1 MESKGIHD
9 AIVSIIYNTLK
20 SQTRDCLTDPE
31 KQVFYFSHLCI
42 EGEEIAVMPE
52 DCIVLVEVTENMI
65 DKDRAK
71 MRKAGFA
78 ENEITEMK
86 NSIKTLN
93 EERIRLGELQR
104 GQFMDA
110 EWAWRFSKPD
120 RWPCCYYKESA
131 CHYIYQYEDFFFSLF
146 IEKKSKIPHAIILM
160 TYLSCC
166 ARMMIRCIQFER
178 EANIYF
184 NIKEYKDKEVY
195 HLMILIK

>member
-1 MESKGIHD
+1 MESKRRHD
-9 AIVSIIYNTLK
+9 AIVSIVYDTLK
-20 SQTRDCLTDPE
+20 KQTQNRLIDSE
-31 KQVFYFSHLCI
+31 KQVFYLSHLCI
-42 EGEEIAVMPE
+42 EGEQIVVMPE

-71 MRKAGFA
+71 MRKAGFV
-78 ENEITEMK
+78 ENEIIEMK
-86 NSIKTLN
+86 NSIKRLN
-93 EERIRLGELQR
+93 EERVRLGELQR
-104 GQFMDA
+104 GQFTDT

-131 CHYIYQYEDFFFSLF
+131 CHYIFQCEDFFFSLF
-146 IEKKSKIPHAIILM
+146 IEKKSKIPHAITLM

-184 NIKEYKDKEVY
+184 NIKEYKDEAY
-195 HLMILIK
+195 HLMILVK

>member
-20 SQTRDCLTDPE
+20 SQTRDRLTDPE

-110 EWAWRFSKPD
+110 EWAWRFSKPLVQ
-120 RWPCCYYKESA
+120 P
-131 CHYIYQYEDFFFSLF
+131 L
-146 IEKKSKIPHAIILM
+146 PH
-160 TYLSCC
+160 
-166 ARMMIRCIQFER
+166 Q
-178 EANIYF
+178 NPP
-184 NIKEYKDKEVY
+184 
-195 HLMILIK
+195 LIAVLPMKNL